1 MYLIETDRP
10 NPVPIDDLRGDSG
23 GKLIVRPGVPVWI
36 TWEQRQASTCLR
48 KLEALG
54 HVRVSQ
60 GDRAREERDPPT
72 RPVAQHVRLSRPIQR
87 SPAPPP
93 PEATYTKEQVDR
105 MVEEAASKASK
116 KTADAILGQLQSLL
130 PSASPVPPPSS
141 AEVDVHR
148 LEERVEA
155 AVAKALAKSPVTATV
170 PGSSPKRPSGPEEP
184 VFIPTGIVSADD
196 NTELTIGTESSE
208 DEGLSDAAAQL
219 KKLRGKK
226 PR

>member
-10 NPVPIDDLRGDSG
+10 NPVPIDDLRGDQG
-23 GKLIVRPGVPVWI
+23 GKLIVRPGVPVWV

-48 KLEALG
+48 RLEALG
-54 HVRVSQ
+54 HVRVSK
-60 GDRAREERDPPT
+60 GDRSREEKDPPT

-93 PEATYTKEQVDR
+93 EPTYSQAEVDR
-105 MVEEAASKASK
+105 MIEDAATRASK
-116 KTADAILGQLQSLL
+116 KTADAILALL
-130 PSASPVPPPSS
+130 PSAAPAPQAPF
-141 AEVDVHR
+141 AVDVHR

-155 AVAKALAKSPVTATV
+155 AVEQALAKAPLATSA
-170 PGSSPKRPSGPEEP
+170 SSAAIPSKRPSGPVEP
-184 VFIPTGIVSADD
+184 VFIPSGIVSADD

-219 KKLRGKK
+219 KKLRSKK
-226 PR
+226 KET